1 MKAFGQNLKE
11 AREKYQYTQ
20 AKLASLLQTSQQ
32 YVSRLEHGKTVPSLQ
47 FVRRIMKVLNVSFE
61 FLKDG
66 MADPD

>member
-47 FVRRIMKVLNVSFE
+47 
-61 FLKDG
+61 
-66 MADPD
+66 

>member
-1 MKAFGQNLKE
+1 M
-11 AREKYQYTQ
+11 Q

-61 FLKDG
+61 FLTDG